1 MWVYLAFGA
10 TYGLAAAMMPGPLVT
25 YLVSQ
30 TLSSGWRRTLPA
42 AFSPLITDGP
52 IAVVMLLLLSQLPAW
67 METSLRFAGGL
78 FLLYLSWGAVKA
90 WRQFRAESLEAA
102 PPGGGWSTLLK
113 AAGVNFLNP
122 GPYLGWSLVLGPMF
136 LKGWR
141 EAPAFGTAVLT
152 GFYATMLSCNVA
164 IILLFATA
172 RSAGPRVTRALLGLS
187 ALGLAG
193 FGIYQIAA
201 GASALA
207 RG

>member
-10 TYGLAAAMMPGPLVT
+10 TYGLAAAVMPGPLMT

-30 TLSSGWRRTLPA
+30 TLGGGWRRALPG
-42 AFSPLITDGP
+42 AFAPLLTDGP

-78 FLLYLSWGAVKA
+78 FLLWLAWGAVKA
-90 WRQFRAESLEAA
+90 WRRFRAESLEGG
-102 PPGGGWSTLLK
+102 PPGRGLGTLLK

-136 LKGWR
+136 LGGWR
-141 EAPAFGTAVLT
+141 EAPAFGVAVLA
-152 GFYATMLSCNVA
+152 GFYAAMLSCNVA
-164 IILLFATA
+164 VVVLFAAA

-193 FGIYQIAA
+193 FGIWQLAA
-201 GASALA
+201 GASALW
-207 RG
+207 RR

>member
-10 TYGLAAAMMPGPLVT
+10 TFGLAAAMMPGPLMT
-25 YLVSQ
+25 FLVSQ
-30 TLSSGWRRTLPA
+30 TLSSGWRRALPA
-42 AFSPLITDGP
+42 AFSPLLTDGP
-52 IAVVMLLLLSQLPAW
+52 IAVVMLLLLSQLPSW

-90 WRQFRAESLEAA
+90 WRRFREESLEARA
-102 PPGGGWSTLLK
+102 AGRGWSTLLK

-136 LKGWR
+136 LGGWR
-141 EAPAFGTAVLT
+141 EAPAFGTAVLVS
-152 GFYATMLSCNVA
+152 FYATMLSCNVA
-164 IILLFATA
+164 IVALFAAA

-193 FGIYQIAA
+193 FGVYQLAA
-201 GASALA
+201 GASAL
-207 RG
+207 GQG